1 MSFRGAAEES
11 RGRSV
16 TWVRSIVT
24 RRLAR
29 LLTWKRARTWAFVLG
44 MTYVYAWC
52 LVVGQGR
59 PPLSS
64 ANDPIGG
71 DYVAF
76 YAAGRILLSG
86 DGAHLYDHATVTA
99 VQDIALEG
107 RIPGFYDAFRNP
119 PFFAAVFAPLSAL
132 DLVPSFAVW
141 SLLSLAALLMALRL
155 LCDMVPGMAG
165 RWRGLF
171 LIAFAFGPVYFGLI
185 DGQNSTLSLLLFVLI
200 YRSLLLKHDRLAGV
214 VAAVG
219 LFKPQLF
226 FVFPLVFLA
235 ARRWRALASYAA
247 AALVLAA
254 VSFALVGVGGLQG
267 WLRVLLDMETDNALK
282 NAWRMHSLKGF
293 FDLLL
298 PGQSSL
304 ALALYALAAVALLA
318 VLWRAWGQPRELTPQ
333 LWVLTSAVIALV
345 DPHLVD
351 YDLTALIPAGVMA
364 AIYLPHLRW
373 LILAMY
379 PLLVFR
385 SQLPLSERSLQITT
399 LVLLGCAA
407 YAFEAVTARRSQPA
421 GASATLTPVPSGTA
435 QRH

>member
-1 MSFRGAAEES
+1 MP
-11 RGRSV
+11 
-16 TWVRSIVT
+16 
-24 RRLAR
+24 RLER
-29 LLTWKRARTWAFVLG
+29 LLTWKRARAYAFVLG
-44 MTYVYAWC
+44 FIYLYAWC
-52 LVVGQGR
+52 LVVFQGR

-64 ANDPIGG
+64 ADEPIGG

-76 YAAGRILLSG
+76 YTAGRILMEG
-86 DGAHLYDHATVTA
+86 DGARLYDRATVTA
-99 VQDIALEG
+99 VQDVALDG
-107 RIPGFYDAFRNP
+107 RMPGFYDAFRNP

-141 SLLSLAALLMALRL
+141 SLLSLAALLVALRL
-155 LCDMVPGMAG
+155 LCDVVPGMAG

-200 YRSLLLKHDRLAGV
+200 YRSLLLKHDRLAGAL
-214 VAAVG
+214 AAVG

-247 AALVLAA
+247 TALVLAA
-254 VSFALVGVGGLQG
+254 VSFALVGVTGLQG

-282 NAWRMHSLKGF
+282 NAWRMHSVKGF
-293 FDLLL
+293 LDLLL
-298 PGQSSL
+298 PGQS
-304 ALALYALAAVALLA
+304 ALALGLYTVATVALLA
-318 VLWRAWGQPRELTPQ
+318 VLWRAWVQRGELTPH

-351 YDLTALIPAGVMA
+351 YDLTALIPAGVLA

-373 LILAMY
+373 LLVALY

-385 SQLPLSERSLQITT
+385 SQLPLGPSSLQLTT
-399 LVLLGCAA
+399 LLLIACAA
-407 YAFEAVTARRSQPA
+407 YALDRVLIDGRSTMTT
-421 GASATLTPVPSGTA
+421 GVLRVRPVDDRLGRLA
-435 QRH
+435 